1 MVIFSEILK
10 KRQGVLAS
18 CCFLKGSWKME
29 IYIFKDQ
36 VVFWGKVKDLLRHIE
51 IFKREYRT
59 VQELIKAN
67 LP

>member
-1 MVIFSEILK
+1 
-10 KRQGVLAS
+10 
-18 CCFLKGSWKME
+18 ME

-36 VVFWGKVKDLLRHIE
+36 VVFLGKVKDLLRHIE